1 MSLVTVLLGVGKA
14 AWAFALRMRGTKP
27 HIATADFNGDR
38 VPDLAVIYEQDDGDT
53 SDVILGNGNGT
64 FTISPERGLVRDPNS
79 HCNILSN

>member
-38 VPDLAVIYEQDDGDT
+38 VPGLAVIYEQDDGDT